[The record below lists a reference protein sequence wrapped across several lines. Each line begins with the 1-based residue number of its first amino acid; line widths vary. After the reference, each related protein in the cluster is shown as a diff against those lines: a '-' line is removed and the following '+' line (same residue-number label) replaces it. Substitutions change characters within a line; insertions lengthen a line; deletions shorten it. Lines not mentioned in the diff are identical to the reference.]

1 MKISRFTDSTIMA
14 ILKQNEAGAS
24 VPENEQIYWLKV
36 NIFSRFW
43 NIKYFLRLTLLVSNN
58 KAFVQR
64 SQLKVPRLSILA

>member
-1 MKISRFTDSTIMA
+1 MKISRFTDSQIMA

-43 NIKYFLRLTLLVSNN
+43 NINYFLRLTLLVSNN